1 MADRMLFAG
10 MDVGTSGCKML
21 VYDLDGTIV
30 YQSSRKYQEEG
41 SDGYRELNPNLVMA
55 NVREV
60 LKDVAKNC
68 KDGITAMA
76 VTSLGESVVCLDKD
90 NKVLANSM
98 LTGDCR
104 GIPETQE
111 IIDILGAD
119 RIFETTGLP
128 PNELYGL
135 PKYMWLNRNTNAV
148 EDATAILYYEDFVG
162 YILTGQRKVG
172 YSSAVRSMAFDIR
185 KFEWSEEFLKLA
197 GIRKEQMSEPVPPC
211 TVIGTILPEI
221 AEELGLNKD
230 LKIVAGGHDQTCAA
244 LGSGLFAL
252 KDGECGMG
260 TCEFMFTMLPRVMMT
275 PYMMRNDF
283 TCIPYVFPDT
293 YLSSIE
299 VTTCGALKNWA
310 KDSIFRD
317 IDRKCREE
325 GRNFFQYM
333 DDLSRDVKTDVMV
346 LPQFGSAGNPDLSM
360 DARGTITGLTIHTK
374 PEELYKAILEGM
386 AFQMYLAYER
396 MQELGTE
403 MNCIAVTGGGAASEL
418 TLQIRADVFGMEVH
432 SLESAEAG
440 TLGCM
445 LMSATAVNA
454 YPSLEEGIKR
464 AVKIKKKYVPEANM
478 TQYYREK
485 FERYKRFYEVMH
497 DFH

>member
-172 YSSAVRSMAFDIR
+172 YSSAARSMAFDIR

-230 LKIVAGGHDQTCAA
+230 LKIVAGG
-244 LGSGLFAL
+244 S
-252 KDGECGMG
+252 
-260 TCEFMFTMLPRVMMT
+260 
-275 PYMMRNDF
+275 
-283 TCIPYVFPDT
+283 
-293 YLSSIE
+293 
-299 VTTCGALKNWA
+299 
-310 KDSIFRD
+310 
-317 IDRKCREE
+317 
-325 GRNFFQYM
+325 
-333 DDLSRDVKTDVMV
+333 
-346 LPQFGSAGNPDLSM
+346 
-360 DARGTITGLTIHTK
+360 
-374 PEELYKAILEGM
+374 
-386 AFQMYLAYER
+386 
-396 MQELGTE
+396 
-403 MNCIAVTGGGAASEL
+403 
-418 TLQIRADVFGMEVH
+418 
-432 SLESAEAG
+432 
-440 TLGCM
+440 
-445 LMSATAVNA
+445 
-454 YPSLEEGIKR
+454 
-464 AVKIKKKYVPEANM
+464 
-478 TQYYREK
+478 
-485 FERYKRFYEVMH
+485 
-497 DFH
+497 